1 MGGGMPL
8 GAFMANQTIMAA
20 LKNDPILGHITTFG
34 GHPVSCAA
42 SLSALQV
49 IVREKYHLQ
58 AQEKGSL
65 FQSLLKHPKI
75 KEDRGI
81 GLMLALEL
89 SDFEMVQ
96 KVIHLCIEKGLISDW
111 FLFCDN
117 SLRIAPPLTIS
128 EEEIREACRILL
140 EAISEI

>member
-1 MGGGMPL
+1 
-8 GAFMANQTIMAA
+8 
-20 LKNDPILGHITTFG
+20 
-34 GHPVSCAA
+34 
-42 SLSALQV
+42 
-49 IVREKYHLQ
+49 
-58 AQEKGSL
+58 
-65 FQSLLKHPKI
+65 
-75 KEDRGI
+75 
-81 GLMLALEL
+81 
-89 SDFEMVQ
+89 MVQ